1 MVINI
6 THIFLTPLI
15 EIYRATNI
23 RKKFV
28 TTKFWQ
34 VFKLS
39 HPILTGGGQKP
50 CSTKLVSYLVRNN
63 METYYPCT

>member
-6 THIFLTPLI
+6 THIFLTPPI

-39 HPILTGGGQKP
+39 HPILTGGGA
-50 CSTKLVSYLVRNN
+50 
-63 METYYPCT
+63 ETMFNQISFIFSKE